1 MSTQGNWLESFIIEK
16 SKLIEYLISH
26 DSHLIFENE
35 KIQCWIFV
43 SIIYGNNLIV
53 IYVEEIDRK

>member
-1 MSTQGNWLESFIIEK
+1 MNTQGNWLEPSFIIEK

-26 DSHLIFENE
+26 YSHLFENE

-53 IYVEEIDRK
+53 IYVEEFDRK

>member
-26 DSHLIFENE
+26 DSRLFENE

-53 IYVEEIDRK
+53 IYVEEFDRK

>member
-26 DSHLIFENE
+26 YSHLFENE

-53 IYVEEIDRK
+53 IYVEEFDRK